1 MSKTIPASADPAP
14 ASDQLS
20 AGGGYR
26 GDVQPDPVTPATR
39 QDPDVDPR
47 LLRAFLAVAEEG
59 HFGRA
64 AARLRLAQPALSR
77 QVQQLERALG
87 VELFTRGPAGAE
99 LTEVGRLVRPEAARA
114 LAQNQRLVRTARAH
128 AGAPGPA
135 LTVAAPMPAPPGGL
149 LAAAIRLFRVLHAD
163 VALAVVELDDDE
175 QATALAEGRVD
186 AALTWERP
194 VRPGLTAEVL
204 LTEPTVALL
213 PAGHPLA
220 GAASFPVAGFT
231 DGPLL
236 FPVAERSHCW
246 AQLDT
251 LAGSAG
257 VRLDPIPTAP
267 SAVTDLV
274 AAGLGISA
282 VPGSFGSSG
291 RSDVAFVPVPGL
303 VGEMS
308 VLWRDDESAVLV
320 LDFLDACRAAA
331 RDRLSGPPAPVG

>member
-1 MSKTIPASADPAP
+1 MLPAE
-14 ASDQLS
+14 
-20 AGGGYR
+20 
-26 GDVQPDPVTPATR
+26 PVTPATR

-77 QVQQLERALG
+77 QVQQLERSLG
-87 VELFTRGPAGAE
+87 VELFTRGPAGVE
-99 LTEVGRLVRPEAARA
+99 LTDVGRVVRPEAARA

-149 LAAAIRLFRVLHAD
+149 LAAAIRLFRAD
-163 VALAVVELDDDE
+163 HGDLALAVVELDDDE

-186 AALTWERP
+186 VALTWERP
-194 VRPGLTAEVL
+194 VRPGLTAERL

-213 PAGHPLA
+213 PPGHPLA
-220 GAASFPVAGFT
+220 GAASFPVGAFT

-246 AQLDT
+246 AQLET
-251 LAGSAG
+251 LAGGAG

-282 VPGSFGSSG
+282 VPGSFSSSG

-308 VLWRDDESAVLV
+308 VLWRDEESDVLV

-331 RDRLSGPPAPVG
+331 REQVAGRAR